1 LPNGAGAWCTVR
13 DRDVPCRWEIQ
24 GQVEGGG
31 SGTGRG
37 RWQRDYYL
45 RAGAARR
52 RHDLR
57 AAFVYTASN
66 PLLALLERL
75 ALPTCN
81 LAESAEAFRRL
92 KRALE
97 EVTE

>member
-1 LPNGAGAWCTVR
+1 MPVG
-13 DRDVPCRWEIQ
+13 DP
-24 GQVEGGG
+24 G
-31 SGTGRG
+31 SGRG

-57 AAFVYTASN
+57 AAFVYTTSN
-66 PLLALLERL
+66 PLLALLDRL
-75 ALPTCN
+75 VLRRAIS
-81 LAESAEAFRRL
+81 AESAEAFRRL